1 LVIRAEF
8 MQWVSSFK
16 SLQLRDTAV
25 CVHSYRPPAVR
36 QTLRLV
42 CQATSAVADAPAK
55 RKPGRPK
62 KSAAGT
68 SETATPVAEA
78 SDPSKEKPKKRKEKA
93 KEPAVVPDESESVT
107 EEAAA
112 PVLPPPWAHLTP
124 AQVEQQNAEIATLNW
139 QREQESEERKVLDPK
154 WHARESVSNA
164 LMHRD
169 PEWLAT
175 EKKVFTQTGD
185 V

>member
-1 LVIRAEF
+1 

-25 CVHSYRPPAVR
+25 CVHSCRPPAVR

-42 CQATSAVADAPAK
+42 CQVTSAVADAPAK

-62 KSAAGT
+62 KSTAGT

-78 SDPSKEKPKKRKEKA
+78 SDPSKEKPEKRKKKA
-93 KEPAVVPDESESVT
+93 KEPAIVPNESESVT
-107 EEAAA
+107 EEPAA

-124 AQVEQQNAEIATLNW
+124 AQVEQQNAEVATLNW
-139 QREQESEERKVLDPK
+139 RREQAPEKRKILDPK
-154 WHARESVSNA
+154 WHARESVNNA
-164 LMHRD
+164 LVHRD
-169 PEWLAT
+169 PEWLAV
-175 EKKVFTQTGD
+175 EKKVFTQIGD
-185 V
+185 M

>member
-1 LVIRAEF
+1 

-16 SLQLRDTAV
+16 SLHIRDTAV
-25 CVHSYRPPAVR
+25 CVQSYRPPAVR
-36 QTLRLV
+36 ETLRLV

-55 RKPGRPK
+55 RTPGRPK

-68 SETATPVAEA
+68 SETATPAAEA
-78 SDPSKEKPKKRKEKA
+78 SDPSKKRKNKA
-93 KEPAVVPDESESVT
+93 KEPAIVPNESESVT
-107 EEAAA
+107 EEPAA

-139 QREQESEERKVLDPK
+139 QREQAPEERKMLDPK

-175 EKKVFTQTGD
+175 EKKVFTQIRD
-185 V
+185 E